1 MSELS
6 TLLASIAGIL
16 LSLAFAYV
24 PGLSDWYA
32 NQTAQI
38 KSLVM
43 LLALVG
49 AAFGSYAA
57 ACWQLFDIPGLTCD
71 DGGARVLVSAFI
83 MALAANQSTY
93 LATRKLRNP

>member
-1 MSELS
+1 MNDLS

-16 LSLAFAYV
+16 LSLAFAYI

-43 LLALVG
+43 LLALIG
-49 AAFGSYAA
+49 AAFGAYAA
-57 ACWQLFDIPGLTCD
+57 SCWQLFDIPGLTCTE
-71 DGGARVLVSAFI
+71 GGARVLVSAFI
-83 MALAANQSTY
+83 GALAANQSAY

>member
-1 MSELS
+1 MNDLPS
-6 TLLASIAGIL
+6 LLASIAGIL

-43 LLALVG
+43 LLALIG

-57 ACWQLFDIPGLTCD
+57 SCWQLFDIPGLTCTE
-71 DGGARVLVSAFI
+71 GGARVLVSAFI

>member
-1 MSELS
+1 MNDLPS
-6 TLLASIAGIL
+6 LLASIAGIL

-43 LLALVG
+43 LLALIG

-57 ACWQLFDIPGLTCD
+57 SCWQLFDIPGLTCS
-71 DGGARVLVSAFI
+71 DGGARTLVAAFI
-83 MALAANQSTY
+83 GALAQFLYYALQ
-93 LATRKLRNP
+93 LMHRRD

>member
-1 MSELS
+1 MNDLPS
-6 TLLASIAGIL
+6 LLASIAGIL

-38 KSLVM
+38 KSLIM
-43 LLALVG
+43 LLALIG

-57 ACWQLFDIPGLTCD
+57 ACWQLFDIPGLTCTE
-71 DGGARVLVSAFI
+71 GGARVLVSAFI